1 MTQLQEHKSST
12 MVVDA
17 GNFSLNR
24 DKIKEV
30 EVDNQHKIVELVLD
44 AFSTAPTPL
53 TALGIAERD
62 LIMGGEWLMT
72 ALEERRLPYVLSNL
86 ECDGLNFV
94 DSRVH
99 TQDGVSI
106 EYLSFV
112 SSTLLE
118 KKPMGDFLTVSSM
131 LPECSVTEPVKWL
144 MEHPK
149 QTDIRIAF
157 ADLNRNEITSIA
169 PYIDIVIESKIGK
182 TTAGPEVLDS
192 DTILVGVGSKGQ
204 NLGELSW
211 SYDSAKSGFTSADSR
226 VAKERD
232 LARRRERLKNLE
244 EQREK
249 VGEQDPEFKKLQRQ
263 YEYTQRSIS
272 LLEAEIANLPKANG
286 SVMEVTLNLVSL
298 NKDIDNHPGMDKIIE
313 ETKIGLEDT
322 K

>member
-1 MTQLQEHKSST
+1 

-24 DKIKEV
+24 DKIKAYEL
-30 EVDNQHKIVELVLD
+30 ENQHKIVELVLD
-44 AFSTAPTPL
+44 AFSAGPVPL
-53 TALGIAERD
+53 TALGVAERD

-72 ALEERRLPYVLSNL
+72 ALEARRLPHVLSNL
-86 ECDGLNFV
+86 ECDGLKFV

-99 TQDGVSI
+99 IQDGVSI

-112 SSTLLE
+112 SSTLLD
-118 KKPMGDFLTVSSM
+118 KKPMGEFLTVSSM
-131 LPECSVTEPVKWL
+131 LPSCSVTEPAKWL
-144 MEHPK
+144 MQHPK
-149 QTDIRIAF
+149 ETDIRVAF

-169 PYIDIVIESKIGK
+169 PYVDIVIESKIGK

-192 DTILVGVGSKGQ
+192 DTVLVGVGSKGQ

-226 VAKERD
+226 VAKDRD
-232 LARRRERLKNLE
+232 LTRRRERLKNLE

-263 YEYTQRSIS
+263 YEYTQRSIT
-272 LLEAEIANLPKANG
+272 LLEVEIANLPKAND
-286 SVMEVTLNLVSL
+286 SVIEVSLNLVSL
-298 NKDIDNHPGMDKIIE
+298 NKDIGNHAGMDKIIE
-313 ETKIGLEDT
+313 QAQIGLEDT

>member
-1 MTQLQEHKSST
+1 

-24 DKIKEV
+24 DKIKEH
-30 EVDNQHKIVELVLD
+30 ELENQHKIVELVLD

-53 TALGIAERD
+53 IALGVAERD

-72 ALEERRLPYVLSNL
+72 ALEERRLPHVLSNL

-112 SSTLLE
+112 SSTLLD
-118 KKPMGDFLTVSSM
+118 KKPMGEFLTVSSM
-131 LPECSVTEPVKWL
+131 LPKCSVKEPATWL
-144 MEHPK
+144 VQHPK
-149 QTDIRIAF
+149 HTDIRVAF

-169 PYIDIVIESKIGK
+169 PYVDIVIESKIGK

-192 DTILVGVGSKGQ
+192 DTVLIGVGSKGQ

-226 VAKERD
+226 VAKNRD
-232 LARRRERLKNLE
+232 LTRRKERLKNLE
-244 EQREK
+244 EQRSN

-263 YEYTQRSIS
+263 YDYTYRSIT
-272 LLEAEIANLPKANG
+272 LLETEIANLPKPNG
-286 SVMEVTLNLVSL
+286 SVMEASLNLVSL

-313 ETKIGLEDT
+313 QAQLDSEDA